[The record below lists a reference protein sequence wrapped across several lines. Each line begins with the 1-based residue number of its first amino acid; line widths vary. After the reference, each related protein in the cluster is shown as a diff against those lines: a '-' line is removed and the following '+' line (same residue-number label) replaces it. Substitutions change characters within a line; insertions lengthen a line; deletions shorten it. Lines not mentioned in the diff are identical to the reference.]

1 MHGMNE
7 SNSGGTEAL
16 GRPAVRQGWRE
27 IGRSLAH
34 RNFRLFFAGQTVS
47 LMGTWMQSTA
57 MTWLVYRLSK
67 EQGRDSAFLLGITNF
82 AGQIPVLF
90 LGLVAGVL
98 SDRWDRRRIV
108 IATQA
113 FSMIQAFLLGFL
125 TVTHLITI
133 GQLIFLCF
141 CLGCINAFDMPTRQ
155 AFMTDIVDT
164 TENLPNAIALNSSMV
179 NGARL
184 FGPSIAGILI
194 NLVGEAICFLLN
206 GVSFL
211 FVIAA
216 LLAMKLVPRP
226 RKSSHGSLVR
236 GLHEGFVYAFGFA
249 PVRAILLLVAM
260 TGLVGMPYIVLLPIF
275 AGDILHG
282 NARTFGFLAGAS
294 GVGALSGSLY
304 LASRSTVVGLGR
316 WIAGTAAT
324 FGLGLIAFSFSTNIV
339 LSMAILCVAGFSIIV
354 QLASSNTILQTIV
367 DDQKRGRVMSLY
379 TVAFLGMAPLGSLM
393 AGSLASRIGTENTVR
408 LGGACCVFGAA
419 LFAREL
425 PKIRQIVRPIYTQ
438 MGILPAAAA
447 GIQAATEETVP
458 PER

>member
-1 MHGMNE
+1 MSQPKTE
-7 SNSGGTEAL
+7 EAAAPGGPP
-16 GRPAVRQGWRE
+16 GRPSARQGWRE

-34 RNFRLFFAGQTVS
+34 RNFRLFFGGQTIS
-47 LMGTWMQSTA
+47 LLGTWMQSTA

-82 AGQIPVLF
+82 AGQIPVLL
-90 LGLVAGVL
+90 LGLFAGVY
-98 SDRWDRRRIV
+98 SDRWDRRRIIV
-108 IATQA
+108 ATQTL
-113 FSMIQAFLLGFL
+113 SMIQAFLLGFL
-125 TVTHLITI
+125 TVTQLITI
-133 GQLIFLCF
+133 DQLIVLCF

-155 AFMTDIVDT
+155 AFMTEIVDSSGD
-164 TENLPNAIALNSSMV
+164 LPNAIALNSSIISV
-179 NGARL
+179 
-184 FGPSIAGILI
+184 
-194 NLVGEAICFLLN
+194 VGEAICFLVN

-216 LLAMKLVPRP
+216 LLAMKLAPRP
-226 RKSSHGSLVR
+226 PKTSHGSVMG

-249 PVRAILLLVAM
+249 PVRAILLLVAL
-260 TGLVGMPYIVLLPIF
+260 TGLVGMPYVVLLPIF

-282 NARTFGFLAGAS
+282 DARTFGFLAGAS
-294 GVGALSGSLY
+294 GVGALTGSLY

-324 FGLGLIAFSFSTNIV
+324 FALSLIAFSYSTNLL

-354 QLASSNTILQTIV
+354 QLAASNTILQTIV
-367 DDQKRGRVMSLY
+367 QEQKRGRVMSLY
-379 TVAFLGMAPLGSLM
+379 TVAFLGMAPLGSLV
-393 AGSLASRIGTENTVR
+393 AGNLASRIGTENTVR
-408 LGGACCVFGAA
+408 LGGGVCLVGAA
-419 LFAREL
+419 LFARQL

-447 GIQAATEETVP
+447 GIQAATGETAP